1 MNRQIKALGVI
12 VIICY
17 VAVFAKLNQV
27 QVLQAQAYSDRPDN
41 TRQLQRDF
49 NQPRGDILTADGKT
63 AATSEERRAARYQR
77 VYPDGEL
84 LSAVTGYYS
93 FTLGSDG
100 VERTYSEAGGADT
113 SLAAPAV
120 GLLLRHPSEVT
131 WFDGAQGP
139 PGDRPRR
146 PR

>member
-63 AATSEERRAARYQR
+63 AATSEERRAALRYQR

-93 FTLGSDG
+93 FTLGSD
-100 VERTYSEAGGADT
+100 
-113 SLAAPAV
+113 
-120 GLLLRHPSEVT
+120 
-131 WFDGAQGP
+131 
-139 PGDRPRR
+139 
-146 PR
+146 